1 VVLRDAPNVMVS
13 EAQALQRQERVPE
26 AIQAY
31 ERVLASWPELADC
44 WFNLGVLQRKA
55 RQLNAALAS
64 YQKALDH
71 GIAGPEEVH
80 LNRSV
85 IYADFLR
92 QDAAAER
99 ELKTALELNPAYIPA
114 LLNLANLY
122 EDLGRRSEA
131 SALYEQLLKLDP
143 RCLEALARYANLQ
156 PLPLPDDRIAKQLRA
171 ALDLPSA
178 SAAERASLG
187 FALGRLLD
195 GSGEYPA
202 AFDVYAAANRESRAS
217 AAPRIVHYDRRHQEE
232 LVTRLMQSVI
242 VPPRQLLAGGA
253 PPIFICGMFR
263 SGSTLTEQLLSGHPG
278 VASGGE
284 LDFLP
289 RHVAGELA
297 PFPESMAS
305 MSPERVASLA
315 TRYLEE
321 LAQLFPGAAHVT
333 DKRPDN
339 FLYIGLIKS
348 LFPDAKI
355 VHTTRAPL
363 DNCLSIFFLHLDQRV
378 SYAFDLMDIGHYF
391 REYHRL
397 MAHWKRLF
405 GADIYDFN
413 YDTFVGEPKAAAAR
427 LFEFLGLAWDERYL
441 AFPQSGRA
449 VKTASVW
456 QVREPLYS
464 RSSGRSRHYA
474 RELAGLRDYLA
485 ELLSR

>member
-1 VVLRDAPNVMVS
+1 
-13 EAQALQRQERVPE
+13 
-26 AIQAY
+26 
-31 ERVLASWPELADC
+31 
-44 WFNLGVLQRKA
+44 
-55 RQLNAALAS
+55 
-64 YQKALDH
+64 
-71 GIAGPEEVH
+71 VH

-99 ELKTALELNPAYIPA
+99 ELKAALELNPGYVPA

-122 EDLGRRSEA
+122 EDLGRRGEA
-131 SALYEQLLKLDP
+131 SALYERLLNLEP
-143 RCLEALARYANLQ
+143 RCLEALARHANLQ
-156 PLPLPDDRIAKQLRA
+156 PLPLPDDHIARQLRA

-195 GSGEYPA
+195 GSGEYQK
-202 AFDVYAAANRESRAS
+202 AFDVYAAANRASRAS
-217 AAPRIVHYDRRHQEE
+217 AAPRSVYYDRRHQEE
-232 LVTRLMQSVI
+232 LIDRLMQSV
-242 VPPRQLLAGGA
+242 LAPSRPLVAGA
-253 PPIFICGMFR
+253 GTGAPIFICGMFR

-355 VHTTRAPL
+355 VHTTRDPL

-405 GADIYDFN
+405 GADIFDFN
-413 YDTFVGEPKAAAAR
+413 YDTFVVEPKTSAAR
-427 LFEFLGLAWDERYL
+427 LFEFLGLAWDDRYL

-474 RELAGLRDYLA
+474 RELAGLRGYLA
-485 ELLSR
+485 ELLPH